1 MRKALNFFVL
11 SLVLIA
17 CEEEPKPT
25 KHAKDWSEAHS
36 VSYNQEV
43 NEREQIQIG
52 LFLTHHPSYKPIVTE
67 SGLRYF
73 IYQKGKS
80 SEPLA
85 QAGQTASIVTTI
97 SLLDGTEC
105 YKTEEGYIE
114 EIIIDRNDQES
125 GLNEGLKYMK
135 VGDKAKLIL
144 PSHLAH
150 GLVGDREKIPPLAIL
165 VLDVE
170 LVALKQ

>member
-1 MRKALNFFVL
+1 MKFLIVFLLFACVL
-11 SLVLIA
+11 TS
-17 CEEEPKPT
+17 CSNDTKKPKTVNP
-25 KHAKDWSEAHS
+25 WSEAHS

-52 LFLTHHPSYKPIVTE
+52 LFLTHHPNYQPILTE

-73 IYQKGKS
+73 IYQKSKKDTK
-80 SEPLA
+80 PA
-85 QAGQTASIVTTI
+85 QPGQTASIATTI

-114 EIIIDRNDQES
+114 EIIVDKNDQES

-135 VGDKAKLIL
+135 VGEKAKLIL

-170 LVALKQ
+170 LVALK